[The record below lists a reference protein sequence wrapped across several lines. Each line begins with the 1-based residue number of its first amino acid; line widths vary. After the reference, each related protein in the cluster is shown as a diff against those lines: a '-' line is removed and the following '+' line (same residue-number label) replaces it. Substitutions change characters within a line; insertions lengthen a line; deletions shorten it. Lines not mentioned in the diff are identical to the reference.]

1 MDHNPHAHPHPARDR
16 TRSTGPRTPR
26 LLWRRSVGLAW
37 DTAVVDIHGR
47 PVCRDSLAR
56 SLGLHSLHCPPSWPR
71 KESRLT
77 LMVGILSA
85 SLASCVGAAMQK
97 CCLPLVQ
104 AEQSPEDL
112 SRPHE
117 WSRVEPKRPRSHLVH
132 LLLLPHRTARE
143 AIAPIQNGA
152 ATIHLTRRCAP
163 LTLLPSLTQF

>member
-1 MDHNPHAHPHPARDR
+1 M
-16 TRSTGPRTPR
+16 
-26 LLWRRSVGLAW
+26 GLAW

-97 CCLPLVQ
+97 CCLSLVQ
-104 AEQSPEDL
+104 AEQTPEDL
-112 SRPHE
+112 SART
-117 WSRVEPKRPRSHLVH
+117 SRVEPKRPRSHRVYLC
-132 LLLLPHRTARE
+132 LFPTGLPESDCTHTGWSCDYPSHQTLRS
-143 AIAPIQNGA
+143 
-152 ATIHLTRRCAP
+152 
-163 LTLLPSLTQF
+163 LTLLLSLTQF